1 MSYSFFK
8 NIAFALDAEKAHDL
22 ALSFFHHFPH
32 SSSLLTKKPSD
43 YDLSLKVGRSTWKFP
58 VGLAAGL
65 DKNATCLNFF
75 DSIGFGALEVG
86 TVTPLAQEGNS
97 KPRLFRYP
105 RELSIRNCMGFN
117 NYGANFLKE
126 RIHEYKSPKV
136 PIGINIGKNKITENK
151 DAYKDYLYLYNTFK
165 NNCDYMVIN
174 VSSPNTPGLRENQT
188 KEALEE
194 ILISLNHK
202 ASEIDL
208 YVKIAPDIDLSS
220 VDDVLELVSKYNL
233 KGVIATNTTI
243 MPERGAG
250 GVSGKLLY
258 AKAQSIR
265 DYILEQ
271 LDQFPEVELIGV
283 GGFSNYEHIVDFWK
297 KGGRALQI
305 YTSFIYQGPMLLA
318 TIQESIEADLK
329 DLKLSSVEELIRHY
343 RGLV

>member
-1 MSYSFFK
+1 MSYSLFK

-32 SSSLLTKKPSD
+32 ASSLIRNKTSD

-86 TVTPLAQEGNS
+86 TVTPFAQEGNH

-105 RELSIRNCMGFN
+105 KELSIRNCMGFN
-117 NYGANFLKE
+117 NFGASFLKE
-126 RIHEYKSPKV
+126 RIQEYKTPKV
-136 PIGINIGKNKITENK
+136 PIGINIGKNKVTKNK

-165 NNCDYMVIN
+165 DTCDYMVIN

-194 ILISLNHK
+194 ILLSLNHK

-208 YVKIAPDIDLSS
+208 YVKIAPDIDLNS

-233 KGVIATNTTI
+233 RGVIATNTTI
-243 MPERGAG
+243 IPEMGLG

-258 AKAQSIR
+258 YKAKSIR
-265 DYILEQ
+265 DYILEK
-271 LDQFPEVELIGV
+271 LSEHPEVELIGV
-283 GGFSNYEHIVDFWK
+283 GGFSDYEHIVDFWK

-305 YTSFIYQGPMLLA
+305 YTSFIYQGPVLLA
-318 TIQESIEADLK
+318 TIQENIEADLK
-329 DLKLSSVEELIRHY
+329 HLNLSSVEELINHY